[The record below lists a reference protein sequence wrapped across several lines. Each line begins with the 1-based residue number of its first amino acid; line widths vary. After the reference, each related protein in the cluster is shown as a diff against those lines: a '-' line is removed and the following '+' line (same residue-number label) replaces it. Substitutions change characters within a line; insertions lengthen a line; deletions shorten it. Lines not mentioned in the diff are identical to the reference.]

1 MIRPMVTSKNTL
13 KNTLNNTLRGHRINA
28 GLSQQELAQRAGIS
42 RQAYAALESGK
53 AAPSTAVGLRLA
65 RGLNTSFETL
75 FSLAD
80 QPPEPLQADLVA
92 PEGSAG
98 GPQDPAIRSQGSQAV
113 KLMPVGGRL
122 LARPL
127 AFSMGARFRLVEAD
141 GLIVPG
147 SQSTQQGPAQE
158 GPARVEVR
166 PFDAGELRMPCLSLL
181 GCDPAMALLETSL
194 RQKGVRLVWQEESS
208 YQALAALSRGE
219 AHVAGCH
226 LLDHATGRYNV
237 SWAKRLLPFP
247 YTLVTFAAWQQGMI
261 VALGNPKGISGPE
274 HLARPDMNLVNRPP
288 GSGSRDLLD
297 RLLASRGIPSDQ
309 VMGYQREL
317 PGHLQVAAAVAS
329 GMADVGIGVEAAAF
343 ALGLDFIPLEEER
356 YDLAIPNHFLNEPGV
371 QALLDLLRLP
381 GLSRR
386 LESLTGYDVSEMG
399 SPVSL
404 N

>member
-1 MIRPMVTSKNTL
+1 MVPLT
-13 KNTLNNTLRGHRINA
+13 NTLRIHRAAA
-28 GLSQQELAQRAGIS
+28 GLSQQELARRAGIS
-42 RQAYAALESGK
+42 RQAYAALEAGK
-53 AAPSTAVGLRLA
+53 AAPSTVVGLRLA
-65 RGLNTSFETL
+65 RGLNADFEAL
-75 FSLAD
+75 FSLTED
-80 QPPEPLQADLVA
+80 PPEVLQAELV
-92 PEGSAG
+92 
-98 GPQDPAIRSQGSQAV
+98 GPANGPTGTPFPAQGSQAV

-127 AFSMGARFRLVEAD
+127 AFSMGARYRLVEAD

-147 SQSTQQGPAQE
+147 LRDPHEAPAE
-158 GPARVEVR
+158 VSVR
-166 PFDAGELRMPCLSLL
+166 PFDAGEVRMPCLSLL
-181 GCDPAMALLETSL
+181 GCDPAMVLLETSL

-226 LLDHATGRYNV
+226 LRDRSTGRYNV
-237 SWAKRLLPFP
+237 SWAERLLPFP
-247 YTLVTFAAWQQGMI
+247 YTLVTFAAWQQGLI

-274 HLARPDMNLVNRPP
+274 HLTRPDLSIANRPS

-297 RLLASRGIPSDQ
+297 RLLESLGIPSGQ
-309 VMGYQREL
+309 VIGYQWEL

-329 GMADVGIGVEAAAF
+329 GMADVGIGVEAAAS
-343 ALGLDFIPLEEER
+343 ALGLDFVSLEEER
-356 YDLAIPNHFLNEPGV
+356 YDLAIPNHFLDEPGV

-399 SPVSL
+399 STVSL